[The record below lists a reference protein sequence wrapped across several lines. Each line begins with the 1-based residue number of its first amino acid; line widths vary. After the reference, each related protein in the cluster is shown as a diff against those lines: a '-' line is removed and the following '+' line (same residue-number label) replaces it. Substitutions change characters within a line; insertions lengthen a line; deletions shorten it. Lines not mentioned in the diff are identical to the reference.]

1 MIQSGFYLR
10 IRPLVVAKN
19 DLKMFRPIY
28 LSIVEDGVILF
39 ERQET
44 LTDFTRDVGRSVE
57 WRKEIIEGEV
67 VLRWKIKA

>member
-44 LTDFTRDVGRSVE
+44 LTDFTRDVRRSVE